1 MKWFRQEPAMV
12 VIDNPLA
19 VGLKSKENRMNQI
32 VRFILIVT
40 IVVSAVDITGFCAI
54 KKYPEYLTIPF
65 VVLMIVA
72 TIIPIGINIW
82 YWLRQPLR

>member
-1 MKWFRQEPAMV
+1 
-12 VIDNPLA
+12 
-19 VGLKSKENRMNQI
+19 MNLI
-32 VRFILIVT
+32 VRFILIVI

-54 KKYPEYLTIPF
+54 KKYPEYLNILF
-65 VVLMIVA
+65 VILMIIA